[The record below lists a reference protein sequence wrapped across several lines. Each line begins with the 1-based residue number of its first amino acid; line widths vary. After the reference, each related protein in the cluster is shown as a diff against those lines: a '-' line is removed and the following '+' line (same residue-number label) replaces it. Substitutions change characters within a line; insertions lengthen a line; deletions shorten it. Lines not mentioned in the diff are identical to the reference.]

1 MLSFPCL
8 LYSLAF
14 GNECGVAI
22 IDVVQKVCLLNMG
35 TPDLYGTSK
44 CELIDLRGSYM
55 YMYV

>member
-1 MLSFPCL
+1 MLSLPCL

-44 CELIDLRGSYM
+44 CELGDLRGSYM